1 MVYELVRIPHI
12 FTKDYKY
19 FSLEE
24 VDSFFNWF
32 QSIKADRLR
41 YLQMVAFGSEGELS
55 KERFQALQYFMKDNI
70 KVEKLS
76 DEELAERK
84 AKVPSHLAT
93 VVNHPDY
100 KFVEPSFS
108 ICYDIAFYWG
118 ELIIATIDGAYW
130 DIGKNTQMSDY
141 GMPVILSPKGLT
153 PFNPLWVLGMLL
165 IKVYEGTA
173 KEDHFTE
180 IFNTRINS
188 LMGVKV
194 DYLAKIMKG
203 KKIKYEEP
211 GEGGKNEVIL

>member
-1 MVYELVRIPHI
+1 MAYELVRIPLI

-32 QSIKADRLR
+32 QSIKAERLQ
-41 YLQMVAFGSEGELS
+41 YLQMVAFGSEGKLS
-55 KERFQALQYFMKDNI
+55 KDRFQALQYFMKDNI
-70 KVEKLS
+70 TVEKLS
-76 DEELAERK
+76 DEEFAERK

-93 VVNHPDY
+93 VVNHKDY

-130 DIGKNTQMSDY
+130 DMEKDTQLSDY
-141 GMPVILSPKGLT
+141 GMPVIISPNGLA
-153 PFNPLWVLGMLL
+153 PFNPLWVLGVIL
-165 IKVYEGTA
+165 IQLQDGTA
-173 KEDHFTE
+173 KEDLFGE
-180 IFNTRINS
+180 LFNTWINN

-194 DYLAKIMKG
+194 DYLAMIMKG
-203 KKIKYEEP
+203 KKMKYEEP
-211 GEGGKNEVIL
+211 GDGG